1 MTITGNPEGGD
12 RLAALV
18 QQWDTAGRPG
28 VCDWNIDWHGTGS
41 DADPTGL
48 LRPHH
53 WRPGHASA
61 VNAPAP
67 SPVPIRVCGAIVADL
82 AVVRIGDEGNRYVE
96 APRSADL
103 GLRAGALSR
112 RSAAYPDPARDPRR
126 TCRAAIGYRGYRH
139 RRRSP

>member
-1 MTITGNPEGGD
+1 MTITGNPEIGD

-61 VNAPAP
+61 DTVTARA
-67 SPVPIRVCGAIVADL
+67 L
-82 AVVRIGDEGNRYVE
+82 A
-96 APRSADL
+96 S
-103 GLRAGALSR
+103 SR
-112 RSAAYPDPARDPRR
+112 R
-126 TCRAAIGYRGYRH
+126 H
-139 RRRSP
+139 SP